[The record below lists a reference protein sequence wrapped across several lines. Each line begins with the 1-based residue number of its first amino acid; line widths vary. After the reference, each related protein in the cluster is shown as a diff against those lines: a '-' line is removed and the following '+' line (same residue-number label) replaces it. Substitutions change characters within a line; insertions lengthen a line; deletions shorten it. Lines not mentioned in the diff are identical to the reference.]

1 VLSAEVSSQGPCTQ
15 SQFGPAGVSSIRK
28 DFILSPGDLPGKGLV
43 GITSRPSASEKET
56 ADEAEEGAHTLGE
69 VQQLEKFA
77 ICPQNSRPIPLLV
90 VAISSLYSG
99 VRAVGEA
106 EQRERTL

>member
-1 VLSAEVSSQGPCTQ
+1 MKRRSVFVSLKVPSSSSSSNICTLSFLRSRNIIMP
-15 SQFGPAGVSSIRK
+15 
-28 DFILSPGDLPGKGLV
+28 LV

-99 VRAVGEA
+99 VRAVGGG
-106 EQRERTL
+106 